1 MKFTPTLKSWP
12 RRPPPLLCHEKSS
25 RNWNLVCSVVCGVLP
40 LAPIVR
46 PFGKL
51 SFGADERD
59 AMLLAKSA
67 YWKMNSFSLEPPST
81 QLWFRL
87 IELYLLVLSPQFSNV
102 LLGAALYG

>member
-12 RRPPPLLCHEKSS
+12 RPPPPLLCHEKSS
-25 RNWNLVCSVVCGVLP
+25 RNWYFVCSVVCGVLP

-51 SFGADERD
+51 SLGAEERD
-59 AMLLAKSA
+59 AMLFAKLA
-67 YWKMNSFSLEPPST
+67 YWKMNSFSFDPPST

-87 IELYLLVLSPQFSNV
+87 IELYLFVLSPQLSNV
-102 LLGAALYG
+102 LL